1 VLGTVVAH
9 RNGSSI
15 LWLRVAGVEEVITL
29 AVVVVVD
36 FYQGFFR

>member
-1 VLGTVVAH
+1 VLGRAVSQ
-9 RNGSSI
+9 RNGSST
-15 LWLRVAGVEEVITL
+15 LWLLVAGVEEVITL